1 MATSLIPDGVIDN
14 FKLSKKFVTME
25 QGIRTTDSGGIYTA
39 FTPTSD
45 SVNNDVTLTNEA
57 IGNVV
62 LITSIVSN
70 QPAIPVSTPK
80 PIEVVDRDLI
90 ASNHHSVYAYNGLTY
105 ASSGKIA
112 TGSSFESMV
121 VEDVVIS
128 NNKSLELPT
137 SAYGYGGVLSAGV
150 AADLKI
156 GYMYYSDGSIIDSYV
171 GYYIRKGTNY
181 SGTPTINWNVN
192 NDIPT
197 LWWYIG
203 NFFTNVP
210 IHNPITLD
218 NQSIVASK
226 VLLTQTSNATQV
238 FTQELDYDS
247 TAGDFGDDNQFDQLT
262 SGTLTDLNGHSV
274 NTKILLKPSSIKLG
288 E

>member
-105 ASSGKIA
+105 ASSGKVA
-112 TGSSFESMV
+112 TGSSVESKS
-121 VEDVVIS
+121 VEDAVADSHGYTDLHQGASAPIQKGSRFRFYGFTSTDSKSVWEYVGSAVIGS
-128 NNKSLELPT
+128 WTPNIND
-137 SAYGYGGVLSAGV
+137 G
-150 AADLKI
+150 I
-156 GYMYYSDGSIIDSYV
+156 GDGDIVGDWVKSYV
-171 GYYIRKGTNY
+171 NMLPKHQ
-181 SGTPTINWNVN
+181 P
-192 NDIPT
+192 
-197 LWWYIG
+197 L
-203 NFFTNVP
+203 
-210 IHNPITLD
+210 TLD

-226 VLLTQTSNATQV
+226 ALITQTSNATQV
-238 FTQELDYDS
+238 FTQKLDYDS
-247 TAGDFGDDNQFDQLT
+247 TAGDFGDNNQFDQLT
-262 SGTLTDLNGHSV
+262 SGTLTDLNGYIV
-274 NTKILLKPSSIKLG
+274 QTKVLLKPSSIYLG